1 MALLSVIVPFLN
13 EASTLPK
20 VIARVRNSGHV
31 AEIVAVDDGST
42 DGSGAVLSALAS
54 APGVP
59 VRLLGHERN
68 RGKGA
73 AIRTGLAAVT
83 GQLVL
88 IQDADLEYNPAEYAR
103 LLAPFADPAVQ
114 VVYGSR
120 NLQPNPRSNA

>member
-20 VIARVRNSGHV
+20 AIARVRNSGHV
-31 AEIVAVDDGST
+31 AEIVGVDDGST
-42 DGSGAVLSALAS
+42 DGSVAVLAALAS

-59 VRLLGHERN
+59 VRVLRHERN

-83 GQLVL
+83 GELVL

-120 NLQPNPRSNA
+120 NLQP